1 METVRGAL
9 AKGGAEGVMVLATA
23 EGHAVAVK
31 VIDGSPRA
39 TTAVALVALRDL
51 GFDVSAAAE
60 HLSVPVL
67 GGGREVGRV
76 VPV

>member
-1 METVRGAL
+1 VPANSNHL
-9 AKGGAEGVMVLATA
+9 LI
-23 EGHAVAVK
+23 H
-31 VIDGSPRA
+31 
-39 TTAVALVALRDL
+39 
-51 GFDVSAAAE
+51 VSAAAE